1 MAPKSRV
8 APARGPGGGGGGRGG
23 GGGGRGGKSK
33 KPARGRGAGS
43 RMERLEEAQ
52 ARFEAGKARREARE
66 EKRKSKLRQR
76 KQAGPFDAL
85 LRLLTGRKEVQ
96 LNAKSAAMAR
106 ALMLTS
112 EDIYGI
118 KASYDLVDVDGAGE
132 MDFDEFFEML
142 GEPRTPFTDAIFTL
156 IDNVENTG
164 IEAIS
169 AKERKEME
177 LEDGPGTALH
187 VRGFLTFNDYFQVVC
202 TFAMYGEDDLL
213 LFGFNAFDQEN
224 TGVIDENE
232 FMALCLIV
240 NNDAPRY
247 PDNFKLALATFD
259 KNTGAFCGAVVV
271 HKRGR
276 RRRAEH
282 LRGRGHCFAGFS
294 AIHPPAQPS
303 FFSLA
308 CSFAPSPD
316 GMMDFNQFKTCHQ
329 RFPLTLFPAFRFQD
343 RIRAK
348 VLGPSTWIDVS
359 RRIEVEKKR
368 ETYRRAH
375 DGQEMPLTPLEQL
388 CALFSRKREEGVR
401 VKKPTS
407 MAETAEKKAALTA
420 NKQADTKVVKGADTL
435 RREGRGAKSV
445 GIVKTGML
453 QKRTPKG
460 VGGGGF

>member
-8 APARGPGGGGGGRGG
+8 APSSRPSPGG
-23 GGGGRGGKSK
+23 KQHK
-33 KPARGRGAGS
+33 KPKPKGGASNRAGNLVDVQAQFTRGR
-43 RMERLEEAQ
+43 E
-52 ARFEAGKARREARE
+52 RREARE
-66 EKRKSKLRQR
+66 EKRKAKLRKR
-76 KQAGPFDAL
+76 KEVGLFDSL
-85 LRLLTGRKEVQ
+85 LKMLSGRKEVE
-96 LNAKSAAMAR
+96 LNAKSMSIAR
-106 ALMLTS
+106 ALMLTGD
-112 EDIYGI
+112 DIQRI
-118 KASYDLVDVDGAGE
+118 KASYDAVDVDGAGE

-142 GEPRTPFTDAIFTL
+142 GEPRTPFTDAVFTL

-164 IEAIS
+164 IEPIPAR
-169 AKERKEME
+169 ERKEME

-187 VRGFLTFNDYFQVVC
+187 VRGFLTFNDFFQVVC
-202 TFAMYGEDDLL
+202 TFAMYGEDDIL

-224 TGVIDENE
+224 TGVINE
-232 FMALCLIV
+232 TELRVPVAPAAVAAARRARARVRARTSACARALTDARRRPLAPPSLALPLPPPALCSMALCLIV
-240 NNDAPRY
+240 NNDFPRY

-259 KNTGAFCGAVVV
+259 KNT
-271 HKRGR
+271 
-276 RRRAEH
+276 
-282 LRGRGHCFAGFS
+282 
-294 AIHPPAQPS
+294 
-303 FFSLA
+303 
-308 CSFAPSPD
+308 D

-348 VLGPSTWIDVS
+348 VLGTATWIDVS

-375 DGQEMPLTPLEQL
+375 DGAEMPLSPLEQL
-388 CALFSRKREEGVR
+388 CALLSRKREDGER

-420 NKQADTKVVKGADTL
+420 NKQADTKVVKAAETL

-445 GIVKTGML
+445 GVHKTGKL
-453 QKRTPKG
+453 QKREAKG